1 MKSNHNGRNWNP
13 TITLA
18 KLFEDQYQFFDA
30 LAAYELI
37 DQNESSPAIREKIES
52 LHLRI
57 LSDHSAQYD
66 PRIEKLFSPEE
77 LAYLKILN
85 HSAFDNLSTVMNKI
99 ADGFPETE
107 IQIDSFDER
116 EMIEGIDEADKMRE
130 LMLEIEREATQISGE
145 PIVLEADYKLQDFM
159 IALLSRI
166 DKDTPLSEIK
176 FSDLIN
182 IFLDMQRI
190 KTDNIK

>member
-1 MKSNHNGRNWNP
+1 MKSNPNGRNWNP

-37 DQNESSPAIREKIES
+37 DQTESSPAIREKIEA

-57 LSDHSAQYD
+57 LTDNNAQYD

-85 HSAFDNLSTVMNKI
+85 HTAFDNLSSVMNRI
-99 ADGFPETE
+99 AEGFPETE
-107 IQIDSFDER
+107 IQIDSFDDR
-116 EMIEGIDEADKMRE
+116 EQIEGIDEASKMRE
-130 LMLEIEREATQISGE
+130 LMLEIEKQASQVSGE
-145 PIVLEADYKLQDFM
+145 PVAIETEYKLQDFLV
-159 IALLSRI
+159 ALLSRI
-166 DKDTPLSEIK
+166 DKETALSEIK

-190 KTDNIK
+190 KTDNS